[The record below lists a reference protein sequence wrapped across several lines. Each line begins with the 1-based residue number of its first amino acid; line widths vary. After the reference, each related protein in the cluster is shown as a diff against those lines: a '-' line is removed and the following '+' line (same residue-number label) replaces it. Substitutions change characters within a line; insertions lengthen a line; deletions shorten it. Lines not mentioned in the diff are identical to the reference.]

1 MVSSPP
7 TGKTYIGPLLIIA
20 VLFSVFGFLTWVNSV
35 LIAFFKQVFELS
47 TLASNLVAF
56 AFLISYTLMA
66 IPASMF
72 LNRTGFKNG
81 MSIGLLV
88 MATGTLI
95 FVPAVRMVSYP
106 LFLVGLFVTGIG
118 MTVLQT
124 AANPYATI
132 LGPRESAA
140 QRISFLG
147 IANKLAGI
155 ASQYIFGGLLL
166 TGASTV
172 ASAASLEKII
182 SPYLI
187 LTALLVVLAG
197 LIRFSNLPEVSEE
210 QNDSSSDAVGSAPV
224 RAAHT
229 RIWHFPNLVLGV
241 VTLFCYVGAEVIAG
255 DTIINYG
262 RALGFGNDEAK
273 YFTTYTLY
281 GLLAG
286 YLLGIVL
293 IPRFISQ
300 QTALRFGAIYS
311 LLLTVATLLSSGFTS
326 VLCVALLG
334 FGLAPIWPAIWPL
347 ALNGLGRFTKT
358 GSALLIMGISGGAL
372 LPLLHG
378 YLTDTVSPKLAYA
391 LLLPLF
397 TFILYYAV
405 WGHKKT
411 SWWLRQVLCGTN
423 WLKQIWHL
431 SVSWN
436 DEVIMG
442 YFLNGAYHEQVVI
455 PEFRALGIQQEYK

>member
-1 MVSSPP
+1 MSYGKKEQKHLTFCLLWQVIDILSFLSQSSMVSSSP
-7 TGKTYIGPLLIIA
+7 KVQSYMGPLLIIA

-35 LIAFFKQVFELS
+35 LIAFFKQVFDLS
-47 TLASNLVAF
+47 TVASNLVAF
-56 AFLISYTLMA
+56 AFLISYTVMA

-81 MSIGLLV
+81 MSLGLLV
-88 MATGTLI
+88 MATGTLV

-166 TGASTV
+166 TGANTV

-182 SPYLI
+182 APYLI

-197 LIRFSNLPEVSEE
+197 LIRFSSLPELSEE
-210 QNDSSSDAVGSAPV
+210 QDNPSSSPAAASQPVSAVQ
-224 RAAHT
+224 T
-229 RIWHFPNLVLGV
+229 RIWQFPNLILGV

-262 RALGFGNDEAK
+262 RALGFNNDEAK

-378 YLTDTVSPKLAYA
+378 YITDTVSPKMAYA

-397 TFILYYAV
+397 SFILYYAI

-411 SWWLRQVLCGTN
+411 SW
-423 WLKQIWHL
+423 
-431 SVSWN
+431 
-436 DEVIMG
+436 
-442 YFLNGAYHEQVVI
+442 
-455 PEFRALGIQQEYK
+455 